1 VASVTGRIAEIERSA
16 VFDWSIITRNIDL
29 LLWGLAV
36 TLQYTVITCLA
47 GLLVGL
53 VTAMLQLSKSKLLSN
68 VALVFV
74 EFFRNVPLLVWLL
87 WSYYALPIFAGI
99 NIPKEWAGLL
109 ALSLYSGAYYS
120 EILRAGIQSLDP
132 GQADAAKAL
141 GMNGSQAMKRI
152 ILPQAFRNMV
162 PPIAGQ
168 TIINMKNTT
177 LLSVI
182 TIPDLLY
189 QAGYI
194 SSFTYRPMEVYTV
207 VGIMFM
213 LILVPANFIARRLE
227 VTAR

>member
-1 VASVTGRIAEIERSA
+1 M
-16 VFDWSIITRNIDL
+16 FDWSIITRNMDL
-29 LLWGLAV
+29 LLWGLAI
-36 TLQYTVITCLA
+36 TMQYTVITCLIGLCV
-47 GLLVGL
+47 GLLAAIMQL
-53 VTAMLQLSKSKLLSN
+53 SSFTLLRVTAM
-68 VALVFV
+68 AFV

-87 WSYYALPIFAGI
+87 WTYYALPIFAGI
-99 NIPKEWAGLL
+99 NISKEWAGLL
-109 ALSLYSGAYYS
+109 ALSLYGGAYYA
-120 EILRAGIQSLDP
+120 EIFRAGIQSLDP

-141 GMNGSQAMKRI
+141 GMNGSQAMTRI
-152 ILPQAFRNMV
+152 VLPQALRNMV

-227 VTAR
+227 STAK